1 MSTPDDDK
9 ALKQELDVLM
19 SKAGA
24 TIPDDRNAGVLAGY
38 RELKAMAAMLRQPR
52 TVAAEPSNIYSLK
65 TFIGR
70 K

>member
-1 MSTPDDDK
+1 MSTQDDDK
-9 ALKQELDVLM
+9 ALEQELDVLM

-24 TIPDDRNAGVLAGY
+24 TIPDDRKAGVFAGY

-52 TVAAEPSNIYSLK
+52 TAAAEPSNIYSLE